1 MYFAIDV
8 PDPEVPA
15 LIAQQLQALRADAV
29 VANGGQPL
37 HLLALLDGA
46 CDEEFFTKRYPSR
59 LRRQSLYAYTSLQN
73 FKSAAPHLMAA
84 PSASSEQAAW
94 LQRLFSLCAGKPML
108 SIIASALDID
118 RLEQHL
124 RPYLIAITS
133 DTVEW
138 PVRWADSRTLPALLA
153 ALTQT
158 QYTHLLSPIYR
169 WWSLRRD
176 GSLINWQGAAQA
188 SPAPAEFDKFPLSDT
203 AFASLVD
210 TAEADAILAN
220 LHDVQP
226 DLFHS
231 GTPAECHARVARH
244 LLVANA
250 SGIEAAGQRQH
261 FSALAL
267 MLADDFTSHPAMA
280 SLLRRTRQG
289 ANYLS
294 ELDTLPDDFWQAR
307 SAA

>member
-1 MYFAIDV
+1 MYFAIDIPDAAV
-8 PDPEVPA
+8 PD
-15 LIAQQLQALRADAV
+15 LIAQQLLALRSEAAA
-29 VANGGQPL
+29 ANGSQPL

-59 LRRQSLYAYTSLQN
+59 LRRQSLYAHTSLQN

-84 PSASSEQAAW
+84 PSTGSEQAAW

-108 SIIASALDID
+108 SIIASTLDIGQ
-118 RLEQHL
+118 LEQHL
-124 RPYLIAITS
+124 RPYLIAITP

-138 PVRWADSRTLPALLA
+138 PVRWADTRILPALLA
-153 ALTQT
+153 ALTET
-158 QYTHLLSPIYR
+158 QSAHLLSPIYR

-176 GSLINWQGAAQA
+176 GSLVSWQGTAEAK
-188 SPAPAEFDKFPLSDT
+188 PAPAEFDKFPLSDT

-210 TAEADAILAN
+210 IAEADAILAN

-244 LLVANA
+244 LLVASA

-267 MLADDFTSHPAMA
+267 MLADDFTLHPAMA

-289 ANYLS
+289 ASYLS

>member
-8 PDPEVPA
+8 HDPEVPA
-15 LIAQQLQALRADAV
+15 LIAQQLQALRSEAA
-29 VANGGQPL
+29 VANGSQPL
-37 HLLALLDGA
+37 YLLALLDGA

-59 LRRQSLYAYTSLQN
+59 LRRQSLYAHTSLQN
-73 FKSAAPHLMAA
+73 FKVAAPHLLAS

-94 LQRLFSLCAGKPML
+94 LQRLFSLCAGMPML
-108 SIIASALDID
+108 SIIASTLDIGQ
-118 RLEQHL
+118 LEQHL
-124 RPYLIAITS
+124 RPYLIAITP

-138 PVRWADSRTLPALLA
+138 PVRWADTRILPALLA
-153 ALTQT
+153 ALTET
-158 QYTHLLSPIYR
+158 QSAHLLSPIYR

-176 GSLINWQGAAQA
+176 GSLVSWQGTAEAKPA
-188 SPAPAEFDKFPLSDT
+188 SAEFDKFPLGDT

-210 TAEADAILAN
+210 IAEADAILAN

-267 MLADDFTSHPAMA
+267 MLADDFTSHPAMD

>member
-15 LIAQQLQALRADAV
+15 MIAQQVQALRAEAAV
-29 VANGGQPL
+29 TNGGQPL

-59 LRRQSLYAYTSLQN
+59 LRRQSLYAHTSLQN

-84 PSASSEQAAW
+84 PQANSEQAEW
-94 LQRLFSLCAGKPML
+94 LQRMFSLCAGKPML
-108 SIIASALDID
+108 SIIASTLDIEG
-118 RLEQHL
+118 LEQHL
-124 RPYLIAITS
+124 RPYLIAITP

-158 QYTHLLSPIYR
+158 QYAHLLSPIYR
-169 WWSLRRD
+169 WWSVQRD
-176 GSLINWQGAAQA
+176 GSLLSWQGAAQA
-188 SPAPAEFDKFPLSDT
+188 SPAPADFDKFPLSDA
-203 AFASLVD
+203 AFGALVD

-231 GTPAECHARVARH
+231 GTPAQCHARVARH
-244 LLVANA
+244 LLVASA